1 MCPILSLINRSNC
14 GTFLLILYKDEC
26 VNIPPRFHCEMCPSK
41 FRRKYHLV
49 RHLSSKHGIIV
60 PPTPPNVKSTTNKTV
75 KKEGKPDA
83 KDLSNLFINNFDK
96 FSVEALMM
104 KQENLPSGF
113 GEQTNELNDVSI
125 AHLGLQQTALSDD
138 VSMAHLG
145 LQQTF
150 QNLKNLFVNYT
161 LNNVSN

>member
-1 MCPILSLINRSNC
+1 M
-14 GTFLLILYKDEC
+14 
-26 VNIPPRFHCEMCPSK
+26 NIPPRFHCEMCPSK

-60 PPTPPNVKSTTNKTV
+60 PPTPPTNTKSNKVTI
-75 KKEGKPDA
+75 KKEPSESKE
-83 KDLSNLFINNFDK
+83 LNMTNLLMNNFDK

-104 KQENLPSGF
+104 KQDNNYPSPISGQEF
-113 GEQTNELNDVSI
+113 SSLNDNEVSI
-125 AHLGLQQTALSDD
+125 AQ
-138 VSMAHLG
+138 LG

-150 QNLKNLFVNYT
+150 QNLKNLFVNYS

>member
-1 MCPILSLINRSNC
+1 
-14 GTFLLILYKDEC
+14 
-26 VNIPPRFHCEMCPSK
+26 MCPSK

-60 PPTPPNVKSTTNKTV
+60 PPTPPNLKIATGTASTKSGAV
-75 KKEGKPDA
+75 KKEKQDS

-113 GEQTNELNDVSI
+113 EQTSELGDVSI
-125 AHLGLQQTALSDD
+125 AHLGLQQTALSELNNDA
-138 VSMAHLG
+138 MAQLG

>member
-1 MCPILSLINRSNC
+1 
-14 GTFLLILYKDEC
+14 
-26 VNIPPRFHCEMCPSK
+26 MCPSK

-60 PPTPPNVKSTTNKTV
+60 PPTPPTVKSTQAKVTV
-75 KKEGKPDA
+75 KKEPSESKE
-83 KDLSNLFINNFDK
+83 LTMTNLLMNNFDK

-104 KQENLPSGF
+104 KQDNNYPSPLSGQ
-113 GEQTNELNDVSI
+113 EYSPLND
-125 AHLGLQQTALSDD
+125 TD
-138 VSMAHLG
+138 VSMAQLG

-150 QNLKNLFVNYT
+150 QNLKNLFVNYS